1 MLCLKKYEKKTFLKD
16 LYFEFEP
23 MQYNAVFVHKK
34 LVIHVNFMHF
44 LKIQREPKK
53 CGMSVGFPLLLT

>member
-34 LVIHVNFMHF
+34 LVIHVTFMLF
-44 LKIQREPKK
+44 LKIQREQ
-53 CGMSVGFPLLLT
+53 